1 MNNKPKYNKHLPLLL
16 ATSMVAAGC
25 ATSGDMKEN
34 QVPASNATQP
44 KEEKQQNTKSN
55 DTQNTQIANNS
66 LLPPSAKAGECYARV
81 WKEPTYRTFDE
92 KVLIRAQTEALKIQ
106 PAQYVTAE
114 EKVMLTP
121 ETTKIVA
128 KPAVYK
134 TVDEKVLVK
143 EAEKVWRVKP
153 YQSASLAPKAIVEKA
168 AKHGIDLDAAKP
180 GMCFHE
186 HMVSTD
192 YTTEQEKVLVKEASE
207 KIVTKPATYRTVEK
221 KVMVKEASS
230 KIVVVPAVYD
240 TVEEKVLDK
249 PAHQV
254 WKKGTG
260 AIQKIDESTG
270 EIMCLVDI
278 PATYKTVKKQVL
290 KTPETTKVVEIPAE
304 YTTVKVQEL
313 VEPAKEERTK
323 VPAEYRDVTKTK
335 LLGEQRYVW
344 HEIHNNEMTKK
355 TRTGNQICLVD
366 TPAKYKTVAKR
377 VVVEPATTEV
387 VKVPATYKTVKVQKL
402 AKAADTQR
410 KVVPAEY
417 RTVQRNEQVEEGRM
431 EWRSILCETNMTQN
445 RVSDIQQALVDKGYD
460 PGKID
465 GVVGR
470 NTMAAVNAFQRD
482 NNLPV
487 DEYLNIETVKALN
500 VSTQ

>member
-1 MNNKPKYNKHLPLLL
+1 MSNKPKYNKHLPFLL

-25 ATSGDMKEN
+25 ATVAEKE
-34 QVPASNATQP
+34 QQPPADDTAT
-44 KEEKQQNTKSN
+44 QQNTTVVAKSEPIIQSDN
-55 DTQNTQIANNS
+55 SSNNP
-66 LLPPSAKAGECYARV
+66 LLPTAAKAGECYARV

-92 KVLIRAQTEALKIQ
+92 KVLVRAQSEALKIQ
-106 PAQYVTAE
+106 PAQYVTVE

-121 ETTKIVA
+121 ETTKLVA

-134 TVDEKVLVK
+134 TVTEKVLVS
-143 EAEKVWRVKP
+143 EAEKAWRV
-153 YQSASLAPKAIVEKA
+153 QASPRAAFAPKDIVERAGKNGVELA
-168 AKHGIDLDAAKP
+168 SAEP
-180 GMCFHE
+180 NMCFHE
-186 HMVSTD
+186 HFLSSD
-192 YTTEQEKVLVKEASE
+192 YAIEQEKVLVKEASE
-207 KIVTKPATYRTVEK
+207 KIVSKPATYRTVEK
-221 KVMVKEASS
+221 KVMIKEASS
-230 KIVVVPAVYD
+230 KIVVVPAVYE
-240 TVEEKVLDK
+240 TVEEKVVDK
-249 PAHQV
+249 PAHQT

-270 EIMCLVDI
+270 EIMCLVDV

-313 VEPAKEERTK
+313 VEPAKEERVE
-323 VPAEYRDVTKTK
+323 VPAEYQNVAKK
-335 LLGEQRYVW
+335 KVVGEQRYVW
-344 HEIHNNEMTKK
+344 HEITSKELTKE

-366 TPAKYKTVAKR
+366 TPAKYKTVTKR

-387 VKVPATYKTVKVQKL
+387 VKVPATYKTVSVQKL
-402 AKAADTQR
+402 AKAANTQSELI
-410 KVVPAEY
+410 PAEY
-417 RTVQRNEQVEEGRM
+417 KVVQRNEQLEEGKM
-431 EWRSILCETNMTQN
+431 EWRSILCETNMTHN

-465 GVVGR
+465 GIVGK

-487 DEYLNIETVKALN
+487 DEYLNIDTVQALD